1 MRLDSRAPLAKL
13 LFDGLMYSKQQKKD
27 KVGEK
32 RELLL
37 YANYKRPPTPSVC
50 TCAAVSSTNPDK
62 KNMPLKCQNNYS
74 VERKNAAAET
84 IRGIGESAASLG
96 SCCRLA
102 AAACLQVAVAVTDK
116 EEKQSDACPRPPRS
130 RLSHSRS
137 GSNEAP
143 QRYQA
148 ISRNDLRAR
157 L

>member
-1 MRLDSRAPLAKL
+1 MLIIRDPQHPQFVLAL
-13 LFDGLMYSKQQKKD
+13 QFPAQTQ
-27 KVGEK
+27 
-32 RELLL
+32 
-37 YANYKRPPTPSVC
+37 T
-50 TCAAVSSTNPDK
+50 K

-84 IRGIGESAASLG
+84 IRGIGESVASLG

-148 ISRNDLRAR
+148 ISRNGLRAR